1 MNTTD
6 WLAII
11 GATTGCVAL
20 FWDVFKW
27 ANSGAKIKL
36 KVTGN
41 MILFGGLNEI
51 SKDQKN
57 VSVEVVNSG
66 DKKTTIT
73 HLSMTHYTSPLKAFF
88 RMKADLNFAVPA
100 PGYSKLP
107 HSLDVG
113 DRWIGFISQT
123 GDIEKL
129 ASEGYFYVGINHS
142 TSNRFIRQRLIIKK
156 SE

>member
-27 ANSGAKIKL
+27 VNSGAKIKL
-36 KVTGN
+36 KVAGN
-41 MILFGGLNEI
+41 MILFGGFNEV

-73 HLSMTHYTSPLKAFF
+73 HLCMAHYKSPLKAFF
-88 RMKADLNFAVPA
+88 RRPPDSNFTVPD

-123 GDIEKL
+123 SDLERL
-129 ASEGYFYVGINHS
+129 ASDGYLYVGIYHS
-142 TSNRFIRQRLIIKK
+142 TSNRFIRQRLIISK
-156 SE
+156 SK

>member
-6 WLAII
+6 LLAII
-11 GATTGCVAL
+11 GATTGCIAL
-20 FWDVFKW
+20 FWDIFKW

-36 KVTGN
+36 KVAGN
-41 MILFGGLNEI
+41 MILIGGINDV
-51 SKDQKN
+51 SRDQKN

-73 HLSMTHYTSPLKAFF
+73 HLSIAHYSSTLKAFF
-88 RMKADLNFAVPA
+88 RRPPDLNFMVPD

-107 HSLDVG
+107 YSLDVG

-123 GDIEKL
+123 SDIEKL
-129 ASEGYFYVGINHS
+129 ASDGYLYVGIYHS
-142 TSNRFIRQRLIIKK
+142 TSNRFIRQRLRIKK